1 MSIVVGVR
9 DLVRN
14 SNILDGHDYI
24 EVKDK
29 KTNKFKGLFVSA
41 KYADEFKA
49 FLEEKKAKKRKEKL
63 NRIMKYA
70 GSMEMEDR
78 YKGLNDK
85 ELRIEVAKAK
95 SGI

>member
-85 ELRIEVAKAK
+85 ELRTEVAKAK
-95 SGI
+95 SGM

>member
-49 FLEEKKAKKRKEKL
+49 FLEEKKKRKRKEKL

-78 YKGLNDK
+78 YKGLNNK
-85 ELRIEVAKAK
+85 ELRMEVAKAK
-95 SGI
+95 SGM